1 MSNLSIDFLN
11 LNINP
16 EDECMICKE
25 SLNDYPC
32 YCLPEC
38 NHKYHTHCLISWFR
52 NGDSR
57 CPYCGNKGI
66 NNNSDKSISNFR
78 YYRYT
83 KKSTLSNNENQ
94 YILDLKKFANLKKNK
109 ENPEAIKILKQLDII
124 KQLDIKFDN
133 LKKEYQEYQ
142 KSLKTQS
149 VNYETTRTTLR
160 KYKNDIY
167 NLRFKIRD
175 KQLTLIDN
183 CHIVPL
189 IVPMPIDIN

>member
-1 MSNLSIDFLN
+1 MTDLAIDLLN

-57 CPYCGNKGI
+57 CPYCGNNGI
-66 NNNSDKSISNFR
+66 NNKPENKISRRRRRSRCRNIL
-78 YYRYT
+78 T
-83 KKSTLSNNENQ
+83 DNEKQ
-94 YILDLKKFANLKKNK
+94 FILDLKKFVNLKKNK
-109 ENPEAIKILKQLDII
+109 DNPQAIKILKQLD
-124 KQLDIKFDN
+124 DIKKLEIKFND
-133 LKKEYQEYQ
+133 LKKNYQEY
-142 KSLKTQS
+142 KKNLKTEP
-149 VNYETTRTTLR
+149 VNYETTQKTLR
-160 KYKNDIY
+160 KYKTDIY
-167 NLRFKIRD
+167 NLKFKIRD

-183 CHIVPL
+183 SYIIPL
-189 IVPMPIDIN
+189 IVPIPIDIN

>member
-1 MSNLSIDFLN
+1 MTDLAIDLLN

-16 EDECMICKE
+16 DDECMICKE

-66 NNNSDKSISNFR
+66 NNKPENKISTHR
-78 YYRYT
+78 RRVRPRAILT
-83 KKSTLSNNENQ
+83 NNDNQ
-94 YILDLKKFANLKKNK
+94 YILDLKKFINLKKNK
-109 ENPEAIKILKQLDII
+109 DNPQAIKILKQLD
-124 KQLDIKFDN
+124 DIKKLEIKFNN
-133 LKKEYQEYQ
+133 LKKEFKEY
-142 KSLKTQS
+142 KKKLKTEP
-149 VNYETTRTTLR
+149 VNYETTQKTLR
-160 KYKNDIY
+160 KYKTDIY
-167 NLRFKIRD
+167 NLKFKIRD

-183 CHIVPL
+183 SYIIPL
-189 IVPMPIDIN
+189 IVPIPIDIN

>member
-1 MSNLSIDFLN
+1 MTDLAIDLLN

-66 NNNSDKSISNFR
+66 NNKPENKISRRRMRFR
-78 YYRYT
+78 SRAILT
-83 KKSTLSNNENQ
+83 DNDNQ
-94 YILDLKKFANLKKNK
+94 YILDLKKFINLKKNK
-109 ENPEAIKILKQLDII
+109 DNPQAIKILKQLD
-124 KQLDIKFDN
+124 DIKKLEIKFND
-133 LKKEYQEYQ
+133 LKKEFQEY
-142 KSLKTQS
+142 KKNLKTEP
-149 VNYETTRTTLR
+149 VNYETTRKTLR
-160 KYKNDIY
+160 KYKTDIY
-167 NLRFKIRD
+167 NLKFKIRD
-175 KQLTLIDN
+175 KKLTLIDN
-183 CHIVPL
+183 SYIIPL
-189 IVPMPIDIN
+189 IVPIPIDIN

>member
-1 MSNLSIDFLN
+1 MTDLAIDLLN

-16 EDECMICKE
+16 DDECMICKE

-66 NNNSDKSISNFR
+66 NNKPENKISTR
-78 YYRYT
+78 RRRIRPRAILT
-83 KKSTLSNNENQ
+83 NNDNQ
-94 YILDLKKFANLKKNK
+94 YILDLKKFINLKKNK
-109 ENPEAIKILKQLDII
+109 DNPQAIKILKQLD
-124 KQLDIKFDN
+124 DIKKLEIKFNN
-133 LKKEYQEYQ
+133 LKKEFQEY
-142 KSLKTQS
+142 KKNLKTEP
-149 VNYETTRTTLR
+149 VNYKTAQKTLR
-160 KYKNDIY
+160 KYKTDIY
-167 NLRFKIRD
+167 NLKFKIRD

-183 CHIVPL
+183 SYIIPL
-189 IVPMPIDIN
+189 IVPIPIDIN

>member
-1 MSNLSIDFLN
+1 MTDLAIDLLN

-66 NNNSDKSISNFR
+66 NNKPENKISTRRRRFR
-78 YYRYT
+78 SRAILT
-83 KKSTLSNNENQ
+83 DNDNQ
-94 YILDLKKFANLKKNK
+94 YILDLKKFVNLKKNK
-109 ENPEAIKILKQLDII
+109 DNPQAIKILKQLD
-124 KQLDIKFDN
+124 DIKKLEIKFNN
-133 LKKEYQEYQ
+133 LKKEFQEY
-142 KSLKTQS
+142 KKNLKIEP
-149 VNYETTRTTLR
+149 VNYETTRKTLR
-160 KYKNDIY
+160 KYKTDIY
-167 NLRFKIRD
+167 NLKFKIRD
-175 KQLTLIDN
+175 KKLTLIDN
-183 CHIVPL
+183 SYIIPL
-189 IVPMPIDIN
+189 IVPIPIDIN

>member
-1 MSNLSIDFLN
+1 MTDLAIDLLN

-16 EDECMICKE
+16 DDECMICKE

-66 NNNSDKSISNFR
+66 NNKPENKISTR
-78 YYRYT
+78 RRRVRPRAILT
-83 KKSTLSNNENQ
+83 NNDNQ
-94 YILDLKKFANLKKNK
+94 YILDLKKFINLKKNK
-109 ENPEAIKILKQLDII
+109 DNPQAIKILKQLD
-124 KQLDIKFDN
+124 DIKKLEIKFNN
-133 LKKEYQEYQ
+133 LKKEFQEY
-142 KSLKTQS
+142 KKNLKTEP
-149 VNYETTRTTLR
+149 VNYETTQKTLR
-160 KYKNDIY
+160 KYKTDIY
-167 NLRFKIRD
+167 NLKFKIRD

-183 CHIVPL
+183 SYIIPL
-189 IVPMPIDIN
+189 IVPIPIDIN